1 MREESEL
8 LAKQRIKV
16 AIFGA
21 GGAVGSILVS
31 FLQQLESVSQIVCI
45 DSNLERTYKY
55 LKNRKKIIHVIT
67 NGNRNEKLR
76 WALKNCF
83 LVINAAS
90 SKLNREL
97 MAIAWEIGALY
108 FDFASFDN
116 LDAEQ
121 EKSHERFIE
130 KNIAA
135 WINWG
140 IGPGLT
146 NTLAAK
152 LINGL
157 DDCVVKIR
165 VAEHTKL
172 KKEKNGKEPLIFL
185 WKPDLV
191 VDEITSPVY
200 VPNKDPRHTDIVRE
214 PFSGPETCIFP
225 YPIGKTTCRY
235 MNENEVITMKNL
247 QNILTIDVK
256 TGGDDIERLFKKL
269 PKITK
274 MIKRDQIEKYL
285 KNVKTPSPDEI
296 KKMVDEGTILD
307 GRVAITVEVD
317 GEDPRTEE
325 RILRKATWMG
335 LSLREVPRGTHVSF
349 NTAIIAFCAILQ
361 MFKMAKEEKLK
372 PGVFAPEY
380 LSAEGQDAIL
390 ACVSE
395 KTNPVHF
402 E

>member
-1 MREESEL
+1 MKESDEP
-8 LAKQRIKV
+8 LAKQGIKV

-31 FLQQLESVSQIVCI
+31 FFQPLESVAQIVCI
-45 DSNLERTYKY
+45 DRDLERTYKY
-55 LKNRKKIIHVIT
+55 LKNRKKIIHIIT
-67 NGNRNEKLR
+67 NGDRNEKLR
-76 WALKNCF
+76 WALKNSF
-83 LVINAAS
+83 LLINAAS

-97 MAIAWEIGALY
+97 MATAWEIGAFY
-108 FDFASFDN
+108 FDFASLDN
-116 LDAEQ
+116 IDAEQ
-121 EKSHERFIE
+121 KKSHVRFEE

-146 NTLAAK
+146 NTLAAQ

-157 DDCVVKIR
+157 DDCIVKIR

-172 KKEKNGKEPLIFL
+172 KKEKDGKEPLIFL

-191 VDEITSPVY
+191 VDEITSPYY
-200 VPNKDPRHTDIVRE
+200 VVNKDPRHTDIIRE

-235 MNENEVITMKNL
+235 MNENELITMKNL
-247 QNILTIDVK
+247 QNIRTIDVK
-256 TGGDDIERLFKKL
+256 AGGDDIERLFKKL

-285 KNVKTPSPDEI
+285 KNVKTPSPDQI
-296 KKMVDEGTILD
+296 KKLIDEGIILD

-317 GEDPRTEE
+317 GEDPKTEE

-335 LSLREVPRGTHVSF
+335 LGLREVPRGTHVSF
-349 NTAIIAFCAILQ
+349 NTAIIAYCAILQ
-361 MFKMAKEEKLK
+361 MLKMAEERKLK
-372 PGVFAPEY
+372 PGVFSPEY
-380 LSAEGQDAIL
+380 LPAQAQDAII
-390 ACVSE
+390 ASVSE